1 MLDKIYKDVGEILVR
16 IKELTDIDNAAEVF
30 DYSRRIELEM
40 ENFEKI
46 TSINKQNKL
55 VKNILIK
62 EISGI
67 EQNIETLKL
76 EFCRIS
82 NQLSDLFKEKD
93 YLEHDLNKLNV
104 KYEAISSELNEI
116 KNNLTER
123 YEEFKKHS
131 KVNDYMKR
139 EVEDLELAIAL
150 EENTITEKKKELKNL
165 EISSM
170 KKITE
175 KRKLDKLASQAILE
189 LKRKVKVRE
198 MIEERINDAPYTIPI
213 KVQYIGKENEDP
225 RNEEKKN
232 SKISKNGQIKLC
244 NSMKNIKIKKI
255 QT

>member
-1 MLDKIYKDVGEILVR
+1 MVR
-16 IKELTDIDNAAEVF
+16 VKELTDIDRAAEAF

-46 TSINKQNKL
+46 SSINKQNRL

-67 EQNIETLKL
+67 ENNIETLKL

-82 NQLSDLFKEKD
+82 SQLSDLFKEKD
-93 YLEHDLNKLNV
+93 YLEHELNKLNI
-104 KYEAISSELNEI
+104 KYEMITSESNEI
-116 KNNLTER
+116 KNNLTEKH
-123 YEEFKKHS
+123 EEFKNHS
-131 KVNDYMKR
+131 KANDYMKR

-165 EISSM
+165 EITSM
-170 KKITE
+170 KNIAE
-175 KRKLDKLASQAILE
+175 RRRLDKLASQAILE

-198 MIEERINDAPYTIPI
+198 IIEERINDAQYAIPI
-213 KVQYIGKENEDP
+213 KIQYFGKESEDP

-232 SKISKNGQIKLC
+232 NKMSKNGQVKLY
-244 NSMKNIKIKKI
+244 NSIQNIKIKRI